1 MKNFQIPEV
10 NVIRYEIEDVIA
22 TSNGVGNKP
31 IETPDGDDW

>member
-22 TSNGVGNKP
+22 TSNGGVNKP
-31 IETPDGDDW
+31 IETPDGPDW